1 MASSTADLHIFF
13 LPLLS
18 PGHMIPMV
26 DLAILVSARIAR
38 STIVTTPANENL
50 TALPVPDITS
60 DFFAFLC
67 RLEPHLDR
75 LLLAHRPDCIV
86 SDIFFPW
93 TAALAKRHRIPRIAF
108 HGTSYFCSVLMQVVG
123 NNIHLHEP
131 SFSGAEEPFLVAGI
145 PHSVKLTRSQ
155 LPEFLISPGLAMNT
169 FYELEP
175 AYADYSKGSGLSYWN
190 VGPVSLCRRSF
201 EILSAR
207 GGGSA
212 GSEVFGWLDGKEAG
226 SVLYVCFGSLPRFTT
241 AQFGLIRDGL
251 KAAGRPF
258 VWAVGFV
265 IKGWA
270 PQVAILMHEAVGG
283 FMTHCG
289 WNSCLEGIA
298 AGVPMVTWPLFA
310 DQSFNERLL
319 VDVLDLAVDVG
330 STVNSLREEDVRVLE
345 ASA

>member
-1 MASSTADLHIFF
+1 M
-13 LPLLS
+13 
-18 PGHMIPMV
+18 
-26 DLAILVSARIAR
+26 R
-38 STIVTTPANENL
+38 
-50 TALPVPDITS
+50 
-60 DFFAFLC
+60 
-67 RLEPHLDR
+67 
-75 LLLAHRPDCIV
+75 
-86 SDIFFPW
+86 
-93 TAALAKRHRIPRIAF
+93 
-108 HGTSYFCSVLMQVVG
+108 VVG
-123 NNIHLHEP
+123 NNIRLHGP

-155 LPEFLISPGLAMNT
+155 LPEFVISPSDIMALISASFIESYGLVMNT

-175 AYADYSKGSGLSYWN
+175 AYADYSKSNGFSYWN

-207 GGGSA
+207 GGRSA
-212 GSEVFGWLDGKEAG
+212 GTEVFGWLDGKEAG
-226 SVLYVCFGSLPRFTT
+226 SVLYVCFGSLPRFTM

-258 VWAVGFV
+258 VWVVRDDPATEGILAAGGEEGGFV

-310 DQSFNERLL
+310 DQCFNERLL

-330 STVNSLREEDVRVLE
+330 STVNSLREEERTLVVAERVTAAVE
-345 ASA
+345 AIMGEGAEAEGRRERAKLMRKLAEAAVAEGGSSEVGLGLMVEELVALKIARTKEATETRAISA